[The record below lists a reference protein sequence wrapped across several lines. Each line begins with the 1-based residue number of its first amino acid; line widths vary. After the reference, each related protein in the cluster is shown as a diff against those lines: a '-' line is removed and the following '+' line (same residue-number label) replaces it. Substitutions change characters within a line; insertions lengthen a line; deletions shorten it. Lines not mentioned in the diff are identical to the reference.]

1 MIRIGLTGG
10 IASGKTT
17 VANWLK
23 QQEIALIDADQIAR
37 QVVAP
42 NEEGLSRIRA
52 HFGNSVVKQDGSLD
66 RNKLGQLVF
75 SHHRKLKELNELLH
89 PLIRARMKAQLADLQ
104 AHGCP
109 FVFLDIPL
117 LFESHLEDWV
127 DRIVVVYVPQE
138 LQLRR
143 LMARNSLDPQA
154 ATARIDAQLPL
165 EEKARRADAVINNSG
180 SLEATHEQLHQLM
193 ARWNLSEGSERS
205 RKCRN
210 KASERFS

>member
-23 QQEIALIDADQIAR
+23 HQGIALVDADQIAR

-42 NEEGLSRIRA
+42 YEEGLARIRA
-52 HFGNSVVKQDGSLD
+52 HFGDSVLQKDGSLD
-66 RNKLGQLVF
+66 RSKLGQLVF
-75 SHHRKLKELNELLH
+75 SQPRKLEELNELLH
-89 PLIRARMKAQLADLQ
+89 PLIRARMKTQLADLEE
-104 AHGCP
+104 HGHS

-127 DRIVVVYVPQE
+127 DRILVVYVPQE

-143 LMARNSLDPQA
+143 LMARNHLDSQA
-154 ATARIDAQLPL
+154 AEARIHAQLPL
-165 EEKARRADAVINNSG
+165 EEKVKRADAVINNSA
-180 SLEATHEQLHQLM
+180 SPEATYEQLHQLM
-193 ARWNLSEGSERS
+193 AHWNLSEQV
-205 RKCRN
+205 
-210 KASERFS
+210 